1 SCIDSREDFRTGCY
15 NSRRF
20 THPLRGQRESVERCG
35 PVRHARHRWWS
46 RRGCLTGQRRI
57 PEHLSGEKLSMHTAV
72 MVLFV
77 LNAVTLV
84 GIVLIQHGKGADAG
98 AAFGS
103 GASATVFGSR
113 GSSSF
118 LSRFT
123 AVLATTFFT
132 LAIVLAYMG
141 QSQE

>member
-1 SCIDSREDFRTGCY
+1 MQT
-15 NSRRF
+15 
-20 THPLRGQRESVERCG
+20 
-35 PVRHARHRWWS
+35 
-46 RRGCLTGQRRI
+46 
-57 PEHLSGEKLSMHTAV
+57 V
-72 MVLFV
+72 MLVLFV

-84 GIVLIQHGKGADAG
+84 CVVLLQQGKGADAG

-123 AVLATTFFT
+123 AVLATTFFA
-132 LAIVLAYMG
+132 LAIALAYMG
-141 QSQE
+141 QNLEAPQSLTERMPVELEQVDEPAPAPEPEPEDGGEPPQG

>member
-1 SCIDSREDFRTGCY
+1 
-15 NSRRF
+15 
-20 THPLRGQRESVERCG
+20 
-35 PVRHARHRWWS
+35 
-46 RRGCLTGQRRI
+46 
-57 PEHLSGEKLSMHTAV
+57 MHTV
-72 MVLFV
+72 VLVLFV
-77 LNAVTLV
+77 LTSVTLV
-84 GIVLIQHGKGADAG
+84 GIVLIQQGKGADAG

-123 AVLATTFFT
+123 AVLATMFFV

-141 QSQE
+141 QTREAPQSLTERMPLTDYSAEPQPAAEESAAADDPVAERVEPEPVENTDDGEEPPQG

>member
-1 SCIDSREDFRTGCY
+1 
-15 NSRRF
+15 
-20 THPLRGQRESVERCG
+20 
-35 PVRHARHRWWS
+35 
-46 RRGCLTGQRRI
+46 
-57 PEHLSGEKLSMHTAV
+57 MHTVV

-84 GIVLIQHGKGADAG
+84 GIVLLQQGKGADAG

-123 AVLATTFFT
+123 AILATTFFV

-141 QSQE
+141 QGQEAPQSLTERMPIELEQVEEPEPETEDGEEPPQG

>member
-1 SCIDSREDFRTGCY
+1 
-15 NSRRF
+15 
-20 THPLRGQRESVERCG
+20 
-35 PVRHARHRWWS
+35 
-46 RRGCLTGQRRI
+46 
-57 PEHLSGEKLSMHTAV
+57 MHTV
-72 MVLFV
+72 VLVLFV
-77 LNAVTLV
+77 LTSVTLV
-84 GIVLIQHGKGADAG
+84 GIVLIQQGKGADAG

-123 AVLATTFFT
+123 AVLATLFFG

-141 QSQE
+141 QTREAPQSLTERMPLTDYSAEPQPAAEESAAADDTADVPVAERVEPEPEPVENTDDGEEPPQG

>member
-1 SCIDSREDFRTGCY
+1 MQTVV
-15 NSRRF
+15 
-20 THPLRGQRESVERCG
+20 L
-35 PVRHARHRWWS
+35 
-46 RRGCLTGQRRI
+46 
-57 PEHLSGEKLSMHTAV
+57 
-72 MVLFV
+72 VLFV

-84 GIVLIQHGKGADAG
+84 AIVLLQQGKGADAG

-141 QSQE
+141 QSQEAPQSLTERMPLTDYSAEPQPAEDAAPVELEQVEEPEPETDDGGEPPQG

>member
-1 SCIDSREDFRTGCY
+1 
-15 NSRRF
+15 
-20 THPLRGQRESVERCG
+20 
-35 PVRHARHRWWS
+35 
-46 RRGCLTGQRRI
+46 
-57 PEHLSGEKLSMHTAV
+57 MHTV
-72 MVLFV
+72 VLVLFV
-77 LNAVTLV
+77 LTSVTLV
-84 GIVLIQHGKGADAG
+84 GIVLIQQGKGADAG

-123 AVLATTFFT
+123 AVLATMFFV

-141 QSQE
+141 QTREAPQSLTERMPLTDYSAEPAPAAEEPAADEPVAERVEPAPAENTDDGEETPPQG